1 MARLHHP
8 DSKTVNRMPH
18 TLLTSKCLSSSAML
32 LILAM
37 LAVFEGGNTFAQV
50 ASPQRTAV
58 AETIEVDSHAS
69 AHDFPH
75 FWEKAFGSGRAIL
88 TLRESYRDDL
98 RAVKGIT
105 DFDYVRFHAIF
116 HDETGLY
123 SEDQHGDAVYNF
135 SYIDQIY
142 DGLLENKVR
151 PLVEISFMPKE
162 LSSDP
167 AALHAFWYKQNVAPP
182 KDWNQWDQLIRAFAK
197 HLIERFGE
205 AEVAQWYF
213 EVWNEPNI
221 DFWTGTPKQATYFE
235 LYEHTARALKSISP
249 RLRVGGPATAAADWV
264 DAFLVHLQQ
273 TNTPAD
279 FVSTHGYADDTVENL
294 FHTNENIPVDQ
305 RVCRAVE
312 KVHTQIARS
321 SFPKLPLFWTEWN
334 VASFGD
340 FHARDTTYL
349 GAALADSIR
358 QCDGL
363 VDMMSFWTF
372 SDVFEENGPKSE
384 PFDGGFGLIAMG
396 GIKKPSYVAFGL
408 LHKLGT
414 QRLATQAKDILVTRR
429 PNGTLVIAAW
439 NLVDPGQQGSEKQLH
454 LHFKDAAPD
463 AAVLLQYA
471 DDHHG
476 NTLAAYKNMGS
487 PRYPTRKQV
496 QEINRIANLPE
507 PQSTRLKSSS
517 LDLNLTPNALVLIE
531 LPRTRR

>member
-1 MARLHHP
+1 
-8 DSKTVNRMPH
+8 
-18 TLLTSKCLSSSAML
+18 ML
-32 LILAM
+32 LSLAA
-37 LAVFEGGNTFAQV
+37 LTAIVCRNVNSQA
-50 ASPQRTAV
+50 APPQHPAIT
-58 AETIEVDSHAS
+58 ETVEIDTHAT

-75 FWEKAFGSGRAIL
+75 FWEKTFGSGRAIL
-88 TLRESYRDDL
+88 TLRESYRNDL

-105 DFDYVRFHAIF
+105 EFEYVRFHAIF

-123 SEDQHGDAVYNF
+123 SEDPQGDAVYNF

-182 KDWNQWDQLIRAFAK
+182 KDWNKWDQLIQAFAK
-197 HLIERFGE
+197 HLIGRYGE

-235 LYEHTARALKSISP
+235 LYDHTARALKSVSS

-264 DAFLVHLQQ
+264 DAFLAHVQQ
-273 TNTPAD
+273 ANVPVD

-294 FHTNENIPVDQ
+294 FHINENIPIDQ

-334 VASFGD
+334 VASFGNS
-340 FHARDTTYL
+340 HARDTTYV

-372 SDVFEENGPKSE
+372 SDVFEENGPKTE
-384 PFDGGFGLIAMG
+384 PLDGGFGLVAMG

-408 LHKLGT
+408 LHKLGM
-414 QRLATQAKDILVTRR
+414 QRLATGAKDILVTRR

-439 NLVDPGQQGSEKQLH
+439 NLVDPDQQGSDKQLH
-454 LHFKDAAPD
+454 LNFKGGAPD
-463 AAVLLQYA
+463 ARVLVQYA
-471 DDHHG
+471 DDRHG
-476 NTLAAYKNMGS
+476 NTLATYEKMGS
-487 PRYPTRKQV
+487 PRYPTRNQV
-496 QEINRIANLPE
+496 QEINRTANLPE
-507 PQSTRLKSSS
+507 PASTRLKNSS
-517 LDLNLTPNALVLIE
+517 LDLTLTPNALVLIE
-531 LPRTRR
+531 LPPDSSR